1 MGMEDRKL
9 LMFLKKTHG
18 PRTAI
23 LADGTVLTLA
33 DLPPRDTRWVASRKA
48 VVVAAVEHGLL
59 PRTEAIQRYD
69 LTEEE
74 FDGWVAAVGR
84 HGRNALKITQLQKF
98 RQL

>member
-1 MGMEDRKL
+1 MP
-9 LMFLKKTHG
+9 MFLRKTTG

-23 LADGTVLTLA
+23 LGDGTILTLA
-33 DLPPRDTRWVASRKA
+33 DLPPVDTRWVASRKA

-59 PRTEAIQRYD
+59 LRDEAISRYG

-74 FDGWVAAVGR
+74 FDAWARAVAR

>member
-1 MGMEDRKL
+1 
-9 LMFLKKTHG
+9 MFLKKTHG

-23 LADGTVLTLA
+23 LGDGTVLTLA
-33 DLPPRDTRWVASRKA
+33 DLPPTDTRWVASRKA

-59 PRTEAIQRYD
+59 RRDEAILRYG

-74 FDGWVAAVGR
+74 FDAWVSAVAQ

>member
-1 MGMEDRKL
+1 MMP
-9 LMFLKKTHG
+9 MFLRKTPG

-23 LADGTVLTLA
+23 LRDGTILTLA
-33 DLPPRDTRWVASRKA
+33 DLPPADTRWVASRKA
-48 VVVAAVEHGLL
+48 VVVAAVEYGLL
-59 PRTEAIQRYD
+59 PRDEAIKRYD

-74 FDGWVAAVGR
+74 FEAWVSAVAR